1 MPEKPDWMHMAT
13 GQGPI
18 ILVQDLRA
26 IVRIEAA
33 LAQTARGGAGR
44 AFVPPAPPVNPRSCD
59 CP

>member
-1 MPEKPDWMHMAT
+1 MAT